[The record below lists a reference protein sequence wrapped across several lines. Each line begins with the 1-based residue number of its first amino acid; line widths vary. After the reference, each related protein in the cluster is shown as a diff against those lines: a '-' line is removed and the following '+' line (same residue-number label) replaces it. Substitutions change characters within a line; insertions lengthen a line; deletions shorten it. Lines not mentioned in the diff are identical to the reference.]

1 MPSNFEFLQES
12 FPVLADYG
20 QKAERYLY
28 SDSNS
33 CLMKLGMIGE
43 TIVNLIFRFD
53 RVPLPYD
60 NAAVTRIDTLS
71 REGLIDSEIRDILH
85 ALRKARNKAVHENY
99 ASVDDGKSLLEMAYS
114 LCVWFY
120 QVYGDYHYQ
129 PSAFIL
135 PSKET
140 ASAPAVS
147 APQKKQ
153 EEDTEQQLRKLAEE
167 AASAAPAVNRKERKK
182 KASYASNQRP
192 KSEAET
198 RYLIDEQL
206 RKAGWEADTNALR
219 YSKGTRPKKGHNTA
233 IAEWPTD
240 STVGN
245 HGRCDYVLFIGEKMV
260 ATVEAKAIDKD
271 ISSVIDYQCKD
282 YSRLIRSEDDK
293 YRIGQ
298 WGDYKVPFTFATNG
312 RPYLEQYKTMSGIWF
327 HDLRD
332 PSHAPMALRG
342 WMSPIGMAEL
352 LAKDIQS
359 GNRKLGDLS
368 FDLLQDKNGLN
379 LREYQVEAIQAAEN
393 AIIGGAKTALL
404 AMATGTGKTR
414 TILGMIYRFLKTGR
428 FHRILFLVDRN
439 ALGQQAED
447 VFKDVKLE
455 DLMTLNQ
462 IYNIKGLGDQTID
475 KETRIQVA
483 TVQSMVHR
491 ILYNDGDTMP
501 AVTDYDLIIVD
512 EAHRGYILDKD
523 MTESEV
529 LYTDQ
534 KDYQSKYRAVIDYF
548 DAVKIGLTAT
558 PALQTTQIFG
568 EPVYQYTYRQ
578 AVIDGY
584 LVDHDAPHELKTK
597 LGTEGIHYKKG
608 DTVTVYDPVTNEITG
623 EALLDDEILDFD
635 LDSFNRRVITEN
647 FNRTVLKEIARDIDP
662 EAPDLQGKT
671 LIYAVDDQHADMIV
685 KILKDLYSDQGVDT
699 DAIMK
704 ITGSTGGGNP
714 KKIEEA
720 IKRFKNERFPSVVV
734 TVDLLTTG
742 IDVPSI
748 TTLVFLRR
756 VRSRILFEQMLGRAT
771 RLCPEIHKRVFQIY
785 DPVGVYDALAP
796 VTSMKPVVANPS
808 ESMTQILDRLKDTD
822 DQQEIKYDVSQV
834 IAKLQRRKRK
844 LNQKILDQFAD
855 MTGGQN
861 PDQVISE
868 IEHAT
873 PEDAKKRL
881 MTYYQAIKYLQQVR
895 IEGTNTVVISDAED
909 ELLSHTRGYGKE
921 EQRPEDYLDSFS
933 GYVKNNRNE
942 IAALNIVCTKPS
954 DLTRKELKSLT
965 LALDREGYTTQQLN
979 TAVSQVTSQ
988 DMVADIISLIRRYA
1002 IGSPLISHEE
1012 RIHKAIE
1019 KLIQNHDFNKTE
1031 INWLKRIEKYLI
1043 QESVI
1048 NVSVFD
1054 EDSRFRA
1061 EGGFDRINKI
1071 FQFQLKDYIR
1081 ELNGYLY
1088 DDGGRSA

>member
-1 MPSNFEFLQES
+1 M
-12 FPVLADYG
+12 
-20 QKAERYLY
+20 
-28 SDSNS
+28 
-33 CLMKLGMIGE
+33 
-43 TIVNLIFRFD
+43 
-53 RVPLPYD
+53 
-60 NAAVTRIDTLS
+60 AA
-71 REGLIDSEIRDILH
+71 
-85 ALRKARNKAVHENY
+85 
-99 ASVDDGKSLLEMAYS
+99 
-114 LCVWFY
+114 
-120 QVYGDYHYQ
+120 
-129 PSAFIL
+129 
-135 PSKET
+135 
-140 ASAPAVS
+140 
-147 APQKKQ
+147 
-153 EEDTEQQLRKLAEE
+153 
-167 AASAAPAVNRKERKK
+167 
-182 KASYASNQRP
+182 
-192 KSEAET
+192 
-198 RYLIDEQL
+198 
-206 RKAGWEADTNALR
+206 
-219 YSKGTRPKKGHNTA
+219 A
-233 IAEWPTD
+233 I
-240 STVGN
+240 
-245 HGRCDYVLFIGEKMV
+245 IGEKMV

-298 WGDYKVPFTFATNG
+298 WGEYKVPFTFATNG

-332 PSHAPMALRG
+332 PSNAPMALRG

-352 LAKDIQS
+352 LEKDIQS
-359 GNRKLGDLS
+359 GNQKLGDMS
-368 FDLLQDKNGLN
+368 FDMLRDKNGLN
-379 LREYQVEAIQAAEN
+379 LREYQVEAIEAAEN
-393 AIIGGAKTALL
+393 AIIKGAKTVLL

-414 TILGMIYRFLKTGR
+414 TVLGMIYRFLKTGR

-483 TVQSMVHR
+483 TVQSMVRR

-548 DAVKIGLTAT
+548 NAVKIGLTAT

-597 LGTEGIHYKKG
+597 LSTEGIHYKQG
-608 DTVTVYDPVTNEITG
+608 DTVTVYDPVTNEITDG
-623 EALLDDEILDFD
+623 ALLDDEVLDFD
-635 LDSFNRRVITEN
+635 LDSFNRQVITEN
-647 FNRTVLKEIARDIDP
+647 FNRAVLKEIAKDIDP
-662 EAPDLQGKT
+662 EAPDIQGKT

-685 KILKDLYSDQGVDT
+685 KILKEIYADQGVDT

-756 VRSRILFEQMLGRAT
+756 VKSRILFEQMLGRAT

-785 DPVGVYDALAP
+785 DPVGVYDSLAP
-796 VTSMKPVVANPS
+796 VTSMKPVVTNPS
-808 ESMTQILDRLKDTD
+808 ETMTQVLDRMKDTE
-822 DQQEIKYDVSQV
+822 DQKEIEYDVSQV

-844 LNQKILDQFAD
+844 LNKKALDQFKD
-855 MTGGQN
+855 MTGGKD
-861 PDQVISE
+861 PDQVIKE
-868 IEHAT
+868 VEHAT
-873 PEDAKKRL
+873 PEEAKKRL
-881 MTYYQAIKYLQQVR
+881 MAYYRAIKYMQQVR
-895 IEGTNTVVISDAED
+895 IEGTNTVVISDAAD
-909 ELLSHTRGYGKE
+909 ELISHTRGYGKD
-921 EQRPEDYLDSFS
+921 EQRPEDYLDSFAN
-933 GYVKNNRNE
+933 YVKSNRNE

-954 DLTRKELKSLT
+954 DLTRKELRSLS

-979 TAVSQVTSQ
+979 TAVSQMTNQ
-988 DMVADIISLIRRYA
+988 EMAADIISLIRRYA
-1002 IGSPLISHEE
+1002 IGSPLVSHEE
-1012 RIHKAIE
+1012 RIHKAVE
-1019 KLIQNHDFNKTE
+1019 KLMQNHDFNKTE

-1048 NVSVFD
+1048 NISVFD

-1061 EGGFDRINKI
+1061 EGGFTRINKI